1 MQVKLSDLWNGWQ
14 ALGKL
19 GNADLPAKK
28 AYALSRFLKRAADE
42 YDLLDKQRV
51 KLIEKYGDKDAAG
64 NVSVSPDNIGAFT
77 TEFNEV
83 LAGAVELPDLALTVD
98 DLDGA
103 KLSAIQFF
111 TLAWLFDK
119 DEPAE
124 QATAANG

>member
-14 ALGKL
+14 ALSKL

-28 AYALSRFLKRAADE
+28 AYALSRFLKKAADE
-42 YDLLDKQRV
+42 YDLLDKQRL
-51 KLIEKYGDKDAAG
+51 KLIEKYGVPHESG
-64 NVSVSPDNIGAFT
+64 GQIVPPDNMGAFT

-119 DEPAE
+119 DEPQE